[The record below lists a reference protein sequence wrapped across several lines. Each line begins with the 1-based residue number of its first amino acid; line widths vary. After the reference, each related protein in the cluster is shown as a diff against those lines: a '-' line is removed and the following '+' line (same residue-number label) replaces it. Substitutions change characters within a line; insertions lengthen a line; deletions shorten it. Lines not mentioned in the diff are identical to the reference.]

1 MAMYYTIASRGSRY
15 GTSAG
20 SARKKVERT
29 PSDRAIRP
37 RRGRLARQIADC
49 RRPETPMRVYVRRA
63 IYFSTQYRNVNYRLT
78 LRAARSGSGPR
89 PAGQGP
95 PRSRHGGTR
104 PQFHVRYTE
113 HSKSAYRLR
122 GVVISARPDATG
134 RSGRLSSCHFAFS
147 ARRLPLDEGALLWA
161 GYTSLLSRQLR
172 HGLRMVS
179 QMIASPHGHSR
190 HVSPRRARGRLQAP
204 ISFWSPRRL
213 HPPSFPLIVAEASRQ
228 RCRSVL
234 PLRGAWY
241 NAHRGLGRLASVFP
255 G

>member
-1 MAMYYTIASRGSRY
+1 MTLAYTGRRSAS
-15 GTSAG
+15 
-20 SARKKVERT
+20 
-29 PSDRAIRP
+29 
-37 RRGRLARQIADC
+37 GR
-49 RRPETPMRVYVRRA
+49 
-63 IYFSTQYRNVNYRLT
+63 
-78 LRAARSGSGPR
+78 
-89 PAGQGP
+89 QGP

-134 RSGRLSSCHFAFS
+134 RVAVSAL

-228 RCRSVL
+228 RSRSVL

>member
-1 MAMYYTIASRGSRY
+1 MAMYYTIASRGTA
-15 GTSAG
+15 GTEPLQ
-20 SARKKVERT
+20 V
-29 PSDRAIRP
+29 
-37 RRGRLARQIADC
+37 RRGRKLKE
-49 RRPETPMRVYVRRA
+49 RRPIARSARGAAGWRA
-63 IYFSTQYRNVNYRLT
+63 RLPPPRNPNACLRTASNNSTQYRNVNYRLT
-78 LRAARSGSGPR
+78 LT
-89 PAGQGP
+89 Q
-95 PRSRHGGTR
+95 H
-104 PQFHVRYTE
+104 
-113 HSKSAYRLR
+113 
-122 GVVISARPDATG
+122 TG
-134 RSGRLSSCHFAFS
+134 RRAPVRVRPTRSSAVTTRRHATAISRTVYRTQQISIPSSRSCHLGPTGRDRKSGRLSSCHFAFS

-228 RCRSVL
+228 RSRSVL

>member
-1 MAMYYTIASRGSRY
+1 MAMYYTIASRGTA
-15 GTSAG
+15 GTEPLQ
-20 SARKKVERT
+20 V
-29 PSDRAIRP
+29 
-37 RRGRLARQIADC
+37 RRGRKLKE
-49 RRPETPMRVYVRRA
+49 RRPIARSARGAAGWRA
-63 IYFSTQYRNVNYRLT
+63 RLPPPRNPNACLRTASNNSTQYRNVNYRYSDAA
-78 LRAARSGSGPR
+78 RAARFRSASGR
-89 PAGQGP
+89 QGP

-228 RCRSVL
+228 RSRSVL